1 MEDETIF
8 LDWMVSQSQNFNTNE
23 PYEYDLC
30 TEFDNAE
37 PIKLNWSYLAFRI
50 SILSSPA

>member
-1 MEDETIF
+1 MEDEKIF
-8 LDWMVSQSQNFNTNE
+8 LDWMVSQSQNFNSNKLC
-23 PYEYDLC
+23 EYDIC

-50 SILSSPA
+50 NILSSPA